1 MRQGF
6 QDIALRLVNGDN
18 QFLDNLR
25 EQFGTT
31 TAQGEKVL
39 RVFRKCKAVKRE
51 LSSGRWMLTH
61 GAFWESKVIQRAI
74 DSPE

>member
-6 QDIALRLVNGDN
+6 QDIAQRLVNGDN

-31 TAQGEKVL
+31 TEQGEKVL

-51 LSSGRWMLTH
+51 VASGRWVLTH
-61 GAFWESKVIQRAI
+61 GAFWDSAVVQRAI
-74 DSPE
+74 ETSE